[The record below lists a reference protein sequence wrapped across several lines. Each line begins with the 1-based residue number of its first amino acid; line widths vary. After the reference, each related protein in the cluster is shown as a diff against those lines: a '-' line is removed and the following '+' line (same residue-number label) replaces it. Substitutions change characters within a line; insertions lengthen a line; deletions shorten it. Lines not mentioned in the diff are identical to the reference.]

1 MKGKKGISIV
11 GIFQK
16 VISKGRKPNKILV
29 EQGSEFKNYL
39 FKRFV
44 KNDNVEMYSS
54 QNERKSVVSGRFNRA
69 KILTRITTI
78 SKNVYFDV
86 LDDIFKNYN
95 NTVRRTIKIELL
107 KLTLMKKILVL
118 KLVKKLMELFM
129 RKNWKSLIKKNSE
142 YDSSYDRI

>member
-11 GIFQK
+11 DIFQK

-54 QNERKSVVSGRFNRA
+54 
-69 KILTRITTI
+69 
-78 SKNVYFDV
+78 
-86 LDDIFKNYN
+86 
-95 NTVRRTIKIELL
+95 
-107 KLTLMKKILVL
+107 
-118 KLVKKLMELFM
+118 
-129 RKNWKSLIKKNSE
+129 
-142 YDSSYDRI
+142 